1 MEVLNGFIESIV
13 FRSEDTGYVVCR
25 IRSDKNLINAV
36 GTVPFIR
43 EGQNVKVSGFW
54 TVHKQFGKQF
64 NIQECEEVLPSSID
78 GIEKYL
84 SAGVIHGI
92 GPVTAKKII
101 AKFGDKTLEI
111 MENHIERLKEIEGI
125 GEKKFEIIYHS
136 YIEQQGL
143 KDVILYFGAHGV
155 TNNQCIKIYKKYG
168 VNAKQIVS
176 NNPYVLCE
184 DISGIGFKTA
194 DRIAMS
200 IGVAPNSDF
209 RIQSG
214 IKYAISQYC
223 GAGNTYMPKK
233 NIIEECE
240 KNLLVSKELI
250 EKNIYDMAATQ
261 KIMVEKVNNEEA
273 GFLLQYYYCE
283 LGVTSKII
291 TLGLQN
297 VQTINSDIDF
307 EIDTFEREQKI
318 SFAPSQREAIS
329 GAFNSGIEIITGGP
343 GTGKTTIIKAII
355 HIYENNGMK
364 VILGAPTGRAAK
376 RMTESTGREAKTI
389 HRLLEMG
396 VSEDD
401 ESVFEKGE
409 ASPLDCDVIIIDEA
423 SMIDIMLMQSLLKA
437 IKLGTRLIIVGDV
450 DQLPSVGAGNVLK
463 DLIESDY
470 IKVVRLKE
478 IFRQGT
484 ESLIVVNA
492 HRINEGQM
500 PLLNQKDK
508 DFFFIHSENQEQI
521 VETIKDLIDRR
532 LPKFNKTWD
541 KLRDMQVLTPMR
553 KGILGVTNLNNNL
566 QKMFNKPSKDKKEK
580 EFRDLV
586 FREGDKVMQTKN
598 NYNLKW
604 FRVAGIGE
612 DEGNGVFNGDLG
624 FIESIDE
631 ERKCLTIIF
640 DDERKVLYD
649 FSFLDELDLAY
660 ATTIHKSQ
668 GSEFKVVIIPVFM
681 GSPFLMNRNLLYT
694 GITRAKQLVVV
705 VGFQKALM
713 YMINNTN
720 SMERH
725 SALKYRIQDIINK
738 EEFAEHEALDEI
750 DEEFK
755 KALEEFEEENR
766 IF

>member
-1 MEVLNGFIESIV
+1 MEVLNGFVENIV
-13 FRSEDTGYVVCR
+13 FKSEDTGYVVCK
-25 IRSDKNLINAV
+25 IRSENNLISAV
-36 GTVPFIR
+36 GTVPFMK
-43 EGQNVKVSGFW
+43 EGQNVKLTGYW
-54 TVHKQFGKQF
+54 TVHKQFGNQF
-64 NIQECEEVLPSSID
+64 NIQDYEELLPNSLD

-84 SAGVIHGI
+84 SAGIIHGI

-101 AKFGDKTLEI
+101 EKFGAETLEI
-111 MENHIERLKEIEGI
+111 MENNIEKLMEIEGI
-125 GEKKFEIIYHS
+125 GEKKFQIIYES

-143 KDVILYFGAHGV
+143 KDIILYFHKHGV
-155 TNNQCIKIYKKYG
+155 TNNQCVKLYKKFG
-168 VNAKQIVS
+168 PNAKQIVS
-176 NNPYVLCE
+176 DNPYILCDE
-184 DISGIGFKTA
+184 ISGIGFKTA

-200 IGVAPNSDF
+200 IGVESSSEF

-214 IKYAISQYC
+214 IKYVMNQFCA
-223 GAGNTYMPKK
+223 AGNTFMPKN

-240 KNLLVSKELI
+240 KNLFISKELI
-250 EKNIYDMAATQ
+250 EKNIYDMAAEQ
-261 KIMVEKVNNEEA
+261 KIIIEKVNDVEV

-291 TLGLQN
+291 TLGLQQI
-297 VQTINSDIDF
+297 QTINSDVDF
-307 EIDTFEREQKI
+307 EIDVFEKEQKI
-318 SFAPSQREAIS
+318 QFAPSQREAII
-329 GAFNSGIEIITGGP
+329 GAFNNGIEIITGGP

-409 ASPLDCDVIIIDEA
+409 SSPLDCDVIIIDEA
-423 SMIDIMLMQSLLKA
+423 SMIDIMLMQNLLKA
-437 IKLGTRLIIVGDV
+437 INLGTRLIIVGDV
-450 DQLPSVGAGNVLK
+450 DQLPSVGPGNVLK
-463 DLIESDY
+463 DLIESEY

-478 IFRQGT
+478 IFRQGA
-484 ESLIVVNA
+484 ESLIVINA

-508 DFFFIHSENQEQI
+508 DFFFISEENQEKI
-521 VETIKDLIDRR
+521 LNTIIDLMNRR
-532 LPKFNKTWD
+532 LPKFNKSWEIL
-541 KLRDMQVLTPMR
+541 KDMQVLTPMR
-553 KGILGVTNLNNNL
+553 KGMLGVNNLNIRL
-566 QKMFNKPSKDKKEK
+566 QEIFNSPSKDKKEK
-580 EFRDLV
+580 TSRDIL

-598 NYNLKW
+598 NYTLKW
-604 FRVAGIGE
+604 IRVNGFGE
-612 DEGNGVFNGDLG
+612 NEGVGVFNGDLG

-631 ERKCLTIIF
+631 ERKALTIIF
-640 DDERKVLYD
+640 DEERKVVYD
-649 FSFLDELDLAY
+649 FNFLDELDLAY

-713 YMINNTN
+713 YMINNKN
-720 SMERH
+720 SVERY
-725 SALKYRIQDIINK
+725 SALKHRIRNIITK
-738 EEFAEHEALDEI
+738 D
-750 DEEFK
+750 
-755 KALEEFEEENR
+755 EFED
-766 IF
+766 

>member
-1 MEVLNGFIESIV
+1 MEVLNGFIENIV
-13 FRSEDTGYVVCR
+13 FKSEDTGYVVCK
-25 IRSDKNLINAV
+25 IRNEKNLISAV
-36 GTVPFIR
+36 GTVPFIK
-43 EGQNVKVSGFW
+43 EGQNVRLKGYW
-54 TVHKQFGKQF
+54 TVHKQFGNQF
-64 NIQECEEVLPSSID
+64 NIQEYEELLPNSLD

-84 SAGVIHGI
+84 SAGIIHGI

-101 AKFGDKTLEI
+101 EKFGEETLNI
-111 MENHIERLKEIEGI
+111 MENHIERLMEIEGI
-125 GEKKFEIIYHS
+125 GEKKFQIIYES

-143 KDVILYFGAHGV
+143 KDIILYFHKHGV
-155 TNNQCIKIYKKYG
+155 TNNQCVKIYKKFG
-168 VNAKQIVS
+168 PNAKQIVS
-176 NNPYVLCE
+176 GNPYILCDE
-184 DISGIGFKTA
+184 ISGIGFKTA

-200 IGVAPNSDF
+200 IGIEVNSEF

-214 IKYAISQYC
+214 IKYIMNQFCA
-223 GAGNTYMPKK
+223 AGNTFMPKS

-240 KNLLVSKELI
+240 KNLSVSRELI
-250 EKNIYDMAATQ
+250 EKNIYDMAAQQ
-261 KIMVEKVNNEEA
+261 KIIIEKVNDVEV

-291 TLGLQN
+291 TLGLQQI
-297 VQTINSDIDF
+297 QTINSDIDF
-307 EIDTFEREQKI
+307 EIDVFEKEQKI
-318 SFAPSQREAIS
+318 QFAQSQREAIT
-329 GAFNSGIEIITGGP
+329 GAFNNGIEIITGGP

-396 VSEDD
+396 ISDDD

-409 ASPLDCDVIIIDEA
+409 SSPLDCDVIIIDEA
-423 SMIDIMLMQSLLKA
+423 SMIDIILMQTLLKA
-437 IKLGTRLIIVGDV
+437 INLGTRLIIVGDV
-450 DQLPSVGAGNVLK
+450 DQLPSVGPGNVLK
-463 DLIESDY
+463 DLIESEY

-478 IFRQGT
+478 IFRQGS

-492 HRINEGQM
+492 HKINEGQM
-500 PLLNQKDK
+500 PVLNQKDK
-508 DFFFIHSENQEQI
+508 DFFFINEENQERI
-521 VETIKDLIDRR
+521 VNLIIDLMNRR
-532 LPKFNKTWD
+532 LPTFNKSWD
-541 KLRDMQVLTPMR
+541 RLRDMQVLTPMR
-553 KGILGVTNLNNNL
+553 KGILGVINLNNRL
-566 QKMFNKPSKDKKEK
+566 QEMFNPQSKDKKEK
-580 EFRDLV
+580 TSRDMI

-598 NYNLKW
+598 NYTLKW
-604 FRVAGIGE
+604 IRVSGYGE
-612 DEGNGVFNGDLG
+612 NEGVGVFNGDLG

-631 ERKCLTIIF
+631 ERKVLTIIF
-640 DDERKVLYD
+640 DEERKVIYD
-649 FSFLDELDLAY
+649 FNFLDELDLAY

-720 SMERH
+720 SIERY
-725 SALKYRIQDIINK
+725 SALKYRIRDIITK
-738 EEFAEHEALDEI
+738 D
-750 DEEFK
+750 
-755 KALEEFEEENR
+755 EFEN
-766 IF
+766 

>member
-1 MEVLNGFIESIV
+1 MEILNGFVESIV
-13 FRSEDTGYVVCR
+13 FRSEDTGYVVCK
-25 IRSDKNLINAV
+25 IRCDNKVVSAV
-36 GTVPFIR
+36 GTVPFLK
-43 EGQNVKVSGFW
+43 EGQNVKISGYW
-54 TVHKQFGKQF
+54 TVHKQFGNQF
-64 NIQECEEVLPSSID
+64 NIQEYEEVMPDSLD

-101 AKFGDKTLEI
+101 AKFGEDTLDI
-111 MENHIERLKEIEGI
+111 MENHIERLMEIEGI
-125 GEKKFEIIYHS
+125 GEKKFQIIYES

-143 KDVILYFGAHGV
+143 KDIILYFHKHGV
-155 TNNQCIKIYKKYG
+155 TNNQCIKIYKKFG
-168 VNAKQIVS
+168 ANAKQIVS
-176 NNPYVLCE
+176 NNPYILCE
-184 DISGIGFKTA
+184 EISGIGFKTA

-200 IGVAPNSDF
+200 IGIKSDSDF

-214 IKYAISQYC
+214 IKYVMNQYC
-223 GAGNTYMPKK
+223 AAGNTYMPKK
-233 NIIEECE
+233 NIIDECE
-240 KNLLVSKELI
+240 KNLLVSRELI

-261 KIMVEKVNNEEA
+261 KIIIENVNGEEG

-283 LGVTSKII
+283 LGVTSKIV
-291 TLGLQN
+291 TLGLQDIP
-297 VQTINSDIDF
+297 TINSDVEF
-307 EIDTFEREQKI
+307 EINTFEREQKI
-318 SFAPSQREAIS
+318 KFADSQREAIM
-329 GAFNSGIEIITGGP
+329 GAFNNGIEIITGGP

-409 ASPLDCDVIIIDEA
+409 SSPLDCDVIIIDEA

-450 DQLPSVGAGNVLK
+450 DQLPSVGAGNVLR

-478 IFRQGT
+478 IFRQGN

-492 HRINEGQM
+492 HRINEGKM

-508 DFFFIHSENQEQI
+508 DFFFINGENAEKI
-521 VETIKDLIDRR
+521 VDTIKDLINRR
-532 LPKFNKTWD
+532 LPGFNKSWD
-541 KLRDMQVLTPMR
+541 KLRDMQILTPMR
-553 KGILGVTNLNNNL
+553 KGTLGVINLNSSL
-566 QKMFNKPSKDKKEK
+566 QEMFNPPARDKKEK
-580 EFRDLV
+580 SSRDIV

-598 NYNLKW
+598 NYSLKW
-604 FRVAGIGE
+604 FRVAGTGE
-612 DEGNGVFNGDLG
+612 NEGIGVFNGDLG
-624 FIESIDE
+624 FIQSIDE
-631 ERKCLTIIF
+631 EKKAMTIIF

-660 ATTIHKSQ
+660 ACTIHKSQ

-725 SALKYRIQDIINK
+725 SALKYRIKDIISKDEIESGIEYELN
-738 EEFAEHEALDEI
+738 EEFQ
-750 DEEFK
+750 K
-755 KALEEFEEENR
+755 GLEEFERGNGE
-766 IF
+766 